1 MFIYGKMHIQYTMIL
16 LYLQDLIKNTS
27 IKSAQPKLQYADFTK
42 KKVHAI
48 MFFKACFNMHES
60 KNILV

>member
-1 MFIYGKMHIQYTMIL
+1 MIL

-48 MFFKACFNMHES
+48 MFFKVCLNMHES
-60 KNILV
+60 KIILV